1 MQALNL
7 QEFLP
12 QAIEFAKN
20 HTLMVI
26 TWIVLFVMTIYFF
39 YKDFTCKY
47 KVIENNEAIQL
58 MNNENAIVLDLRP
71 IEEFQRGHIVSSVNF
86 VPQDIKDHNLAQLE
100 KHKSLPIIVVDGMGQ
115 NGVNAGKSA
124 ELLCQNGFARVYLLK
139 EGLTGW
145 NSANLPLVS
154 KHKK

>member
-1 MQALNL
+1 MQELNL

-12 QAIEFAKN
+12 QVVEFSKN
-20 HTLMVI
+20 HSLMVV

-39 YKDFTCKY
+39 YKDFTRQY
-47 KVIENNEAIQL
+47 KIVENDEAIRL
-58 MNNENAIVLDLRP
+58 MNNENAVVLDLRP
-71 IEEFQRGHIVSSVNF
+71 MDEFQRGHIVSSVNF
-86 VPQDIKDHNLAQLE
+86 VPQDVKDGNLAQLE
-100 KHKSLPIIVVDGMGQ
+100 KHKSVPVIVVDSMGVNGM
-115 NGVNAGKSA
+115 NAGKSA
-124 ELLCQNGFARVYLLK
+124 EMLCQNGFAHVYLLK